1 MVQHYSRVATPSL
14 PAHELSVDALAVTQ
28 VCSVGH
34 LLGESAAMHRLLDQ
48 IRRIAP
54 TRTNVLIIGENGS
67 GKEVVARCLH
77 ELSPLVEGPFLIAN
91 CNAIAPGQI
100 ESELF
105 GQESGAGS
113 AQKGCFERA
122 AGGTLLLDEITALPQ
137 DTQVKLLR
145 ALESGRMTRVG
156 ASREI
161 DVHCRVMAATN
172 RDPELAVKEGKLRA
186 DLLYRISVFPIAV
199 PPLRDREEDP
209 ELLAQYFLAT
219 LNTEEGTAKRFSE
232 DSLACIRRHPWPGN
246 VRELRNAVHRAY
258 LLADEELEVRT
269 VVGKSPVS
277 LALGQEQTLRIPVG
291 TNLADAERWMIIA
304 TLRKCGGNKTRA
316 AALLGVSLKTL
327 YNRLNAYRAQG
338 LEVNGFDTELMEVA
352 V

>member
-1 MVQHYSRVATPSL
+1 MVQHYSRVETPSV
-14 PAHELSVDALAVTQ
+14 PPHEALSVDSLAVTQ
-28 VCSVGH
+28 VCGVSH
-34 LLGESAAMHRLLDQ
+34 LLGESAAMHRLFDQ
-48 IRRIAP
+48 IRRVAP
-54 TRTNVLIIGENGS
+54 TRTPVLIIGENGS

-77 ELSPLVEGPFLIAN
+77 ELSSLAEGPFLIAN
-91 CNAIAPGQI
+91 CSALAPGQI

-105 GQESGAGS
+105 GQEGGTV
-113 AQKGCFERA
+113 QKGCLERA
-122 AGGTLLLDEITALPQ
+122 SGGTLLLDEITALPQ
-137 DTQVKLLR
+137 DTQMKLLR

-161 DVHCRVMAATN
+161 DVHCRVMAATH
-172 RDPELAVKEGKLRA
+172 RDAEFAVKEGTLRA

-199 PPLRDREEDP
+199 PSLRDRDEDA

-232 DSLACIRRHPWPGN
+232 DSLACIRQHAWPGN

-258 LLADEELEVRT
+258 LLADGELEVRG

-277 LALGQEQTLRIPVG
+277 LALGQEQALRIPVG

>member
-1 MVQHYSRVATPSL
+1 MVQHYSRVETPSAR
-14 PAHELSVDALAVTQ
+14 PHEALSVDSLAAITQ
-28 VCSVGH
+28 VCGVGH
-34 LLGESAAMHRLLDQ
+34 LLGESTAMHRLFDQ
-48 IRRIAP
+48 IRRVAP
-54 TRTNVLIIGENGS
+54 TRTHVLIIGENGS

-91 CNAIAPGQI
+91 CNALAPDQI

-105 GQESGAGS
+105 GQEGS
-113 AQKGCFERA
+113 TVHRGCFERA

-161 DVHCRVMAATN
+161 DVHCRVMAATH
-172 RDPELAVKEGKLRA
+172 RDPEAAVKEGKLRA
-186 DLLYRISVFPIAV
+186 DLLYRISVFPILV
-199 PPLRDREEDP
+199 PPLREREEDA
-209 ELLAQYFLAT
+209 ELLAQYFLVT

-232 DSLACIRRHPWPGN
+232 DSLACIRQHSWPGN

-258 LLADEELEVRT
+258 LLADEELDVRA

-277 LALGQEQTLRIPVG
+277 LALGQEQALRIPVG

>member
-1 MVQHYSRVATPSL
+1 MVQHYSRVGTPSA
-14 PAHELSVDALAVTQ
+14 PPHEALSVDSLAVTQ
-28 VCSVGH
+28 VCGVGH
-34 LLGESAAMHRLLDQ
+34 LLGESTAMHRLFDQ
-48 IRRIAP
+48 IRRVAP
-54 TRTNVLIIGENGS
+54 TRTHVLIIGENGS
-67 GKEVVARCLH
+67 GKEAVARCLH
-77 ELSPLVEGPFLIAN
+77 ELSPLIEGPFLIAN
-91 CNAIAPGQI
+91 CNAIAPEQI

-105 GQESGAGS
+105 GQDADPVH
-113 AQKGCFERA
+113 KGCFERA
-122 AGGTLLLDEITALPQ
+122 AGGTLLLDEITALAQ

-156 ASREI
+156 ASRETE
-161 DVHCRVMAATN
+161 VHCRIMAATH
-172 RDPELAVKEGKLRA
+172 RDPQFAVKEGKLRA
-186 DLLYRISVFPIAV
+186 DLLYRISVFPIVV
-199 PPLRDREEDP
+199 PPLRDREEDA

-219 LNTEEGTAKRFSE
+219 LNAEEGTARRFSE
-232 DSLACIRRHPWPGN
+232 DSLACIRQYAWPGN

-258 LLADEELEVRT
+258 LLADEELDIRS

-277 LALGQEQTLRIPVG
+277 LALGQEQALRIPVG

>member
-1 MVQHYSRVATPSL
+1 MVQHYSRVETPS
-14 PAHELSVDALAVTQ
+14 AHPHEALSVDALAVTQ
-28 VCSVGH
+28 VCGVGH
-34 LLGESAAMHRLLDQ
+34 LLGESAAMHRLFDQ
-48 IRRIAP
+48 IRRVAP
-54 TRTNVLIIGENGS
+54 TRTPVLIIGENGS

-91 CNAIAPGQI
+91 CSAIAPGQI

-105 GQESGAGS
+105 GQEGGTI
-113 AQKGCFERA
+113 QKGCLERA
-122 AGGTLLLDEITALPQ
+122 SGGTLLLDEFTALPQ
-137 DTQVKLLR
+137 DTQMKLLR

-161 DVHCRVMAATN
+161 DVHCRVMAATH
-172 RDPELAVKEGKLRA
+172 RDAEFAVKEGKLRA
-186 DLLYRISVFPIAV
+186 DLLYRISVFPIVV
-199 PPLRDREEDP
+199 PPLRDREEDA

-232 DSLACIRRHPWPGN
+232 DSLACIRQHAWPGN

-258 LLADEELEVRT
+258 LLADEQLEVRD

-277 LALGQEQTLRIPVG
+277 LALGQEQALRIPVG

>member
-1 MVQHYSRVATPSL
+1 MVQHYSRVETPSAR
-14 PAHELSVDALAVTQ
+14 PHEALSVDSLAVTQ
-28 VCSVGH
+28 VCGVGH
-34 LLGESAAMHRLLDQ
+34 LLGESTAMHRLFDQ
-48 IRRIAP
+48 IRRVAP
-54 TRTNVLIIGENGS
+54 TRTHVLIIGENGS

-91 CNAIAPGQI
+91 CNAIASDQI
-100 ESELF
+100 ENELF
-105 GQESGAGS
+105 GLEGAT
-113 AQKGCFERA
+113 KGCFERA
-122 AGGTLLLDEITALPQ
+122 AGGTLLLDEITALPP

-161 DVHCRVMAATN
+161 DVHCRVMAASN
-172 RDPELAVKEGKLRA
+172 RDPEFAVKEGKLRA
-186 DLLYRISVFPIAV
+186 DLLYRISVFPIVV
-199 PPLRDREEDP
+199 PPLRDREEDA

-219 LNTEEGTAKRFSE
+219 LNTDEGTAKRFSE
-232 DSLACIRRHPWPGN
+232 DSLACIRQYAWPGN

-258 LLADEELEVRT
+258 LLADEELDVRS

-277 LALGQEQTLRIPVG
+277 LALGQEQALRIPVG